1 MNNLRKTMISIIT
14 TSYNYEEFIIETIKS
29 IQAQTYSDW
38 ELIIVDDASCD
49 NSVEVIKSFCEDK
62 RIKLICHNK
71 NKGLTQSVKT
81 GLKYAKGDWIAF
93 LESDDL
99 WAENAL
105 EERVQAIRNNPQ
117 VGIIFN
123 DVEEFGD
130 KKAVL
135 AVKNNI
141 ERNRARI
148 SKLNFPKNIFYDLN
162 IENFLLTFSAVMIK
176 KETLDVCPLDTPI
189 DALLDWWI
197 FIHVSFN
204 CTAFYINKK
213 LTKWRQHKNSYLF
226 RRKKTK
232 FKSVNLEAYLDVWK
246 TQKLGIKFLPFFLK
260 TVILTVTKRFKFYY
274 VVAIR
279 TLKKLVG
286 IKPKESPLFN
296 D

>member
-1 MNNLRKTMISIIT
+1 MISIIT
-14 TSYNYEEFIIETIKS
+14 TSYNYENYISETIKS
-29 IQAQTYSDW
+29 VLAQTYTDW

-62 RIKLICHNK
+62 RIKLICHDE
-71 NKGLTQSVKT
+71 NKGLAQAVKT
-81 GLKYAKGDWIAF
+81 GLKYAKGEWIAF

-99 WAENAL
+99 WVENTL
-105 EERVQAIRNNPQ
+105 EERVNAIKNNSQ
-117 VGIIFN
+117 IGIIFN

-130 KKAVL
+130 EKAVL
-135 AVKNNI
+135 AVKNNL
-141 ERNRARI
+141 EKNRKRI

-176 KETLDVCPLDTPI
+176 KEALDDCPLDTPI

-197 FIHVSFN
+197 FIHISYKN
-204 CTAFYINKK
+204 DTFYINKK

-226 RRKKTK
+226 RRKKTN
-232 FKSVNLEAYLDVWK
+232 FRSVNLSAYLDVWK

-260 TVILTVTKRFKFYY
+260 TVILTITKRFKFYY

-279 TLKKLVG
+279 AIKKLVG
-286 IKPKESPLFN
+286 IKPKASPLF
-296 D
+296 DD